1 MTRYRLKLTFKG
13 KNMATNEQKE
23 LALETIEAD
32 DGSAV
37 VEVDEKL
44 LQSDELEE
52 QNGFDRAKEGGAK
65 ADATDDDH
73 PDDDDELRNAKRS
86 RRRAKR
92 DLVRKT
98 NQEKDV
104 QLVALKRENEEFK
117 RRLSQVERSSKTE
130 GLIRIDK
137 NLEDANYRV
146 EYAKLKLAEATQN
159 SDGQAMVEAQTL
171 WNAAQREVDAL
182 SYQRRRADQE
192 LRQPQQQQTADPTI
206 QRFAQQ
212 WMAKNSWYNPSTTDP
227 DSRVA
232 KKIDE
237 LMGAQGWDPT
247 DPDYWDELDS
257 RLQKELPHRY
267 NETNDNDSRN
277 VRRPRNVVGSSGREA
292 SAAYGGSNRTQFV
305 LSPERVK
312 AMKESGSW
320 DNPERKAKMI
330 KQYIAFDRS
339 NRN

>member
-1 MTRYRLKLTFKG
+1 
-13 KNMATNEQKE
+13 MATADQKE
-23 LALETIEAD
+23 LALETIESD

-44 LQSDELEE
+44 LQADDAEE
-52 QNGFDRAKEGGAK
+52 QNGFERAKEGGNVSDGA
-65 ADATDDDH
+65 DDDH
-73 PDDDDELRNAKRS
+73 PDDDDELRNAKRN

-92 DLVRKT
+92 ELVRKT
-98 NQEKDV
+98 NQEKDA
-104 QLVALKRENEEFK
+104 QLVALRRENEEFK
-117 RRLSQVERSSKTE
+117 RRLSQVERSTKAE

-159 SDGQAMVEAQTL
+159 ADGQAMVEAQTL
-171 WNAAQREVDAL
+171 WNAAQREVDQL
-182 SYQRRRADQE
+182 THIRRQADQE
-192 LRQPQQQQTADPTI
+192 LRQPQQQNAPDPTV
-206 QRFAQQ
+206 QRLAQR
-212 WMAKNSWYNPSTTDP
+212 WMARNSWYNPSASDP

-257 RLQKELPHRY
+257 RLHKELPHRY
-267 NETNDNDSRN
+267 NETNDDDSRN
-277 VRRPRNVVGSSGREA
+277 VRRPRNIVGSSGREA

-305 LSPERVK
+305 LSPDRVK
-312 AMKESGSW
+312 AMKEAGAW

-330 KQYIAFDRS
+330 KQFIAYDRS

>member
-1 MTRYRLKLTFKG
+1 
-13 KNMATNEQKE
+13 MATAEQKE

-37 VEVDEKL
+37 VELDEKM
-44 LQSDELEE
+44 LQTDEVEE
-52 QNGFDRAKEGGAK
+52 QNGFERAKDGGSVDK
-65 ADATDDDH
+65 ATDSADDDH
-73 PDDDDELRNAKRS
+73 PDDDELRNAKRN

-104 QLVALKRENEEFK
+104 QLATLKRENEEFK
-117 RRLSQVERSSKTE
+117 RRLNLVERSAKTE

-159 SDGQAMVEAQTL
+159 ADGQAMVEAQTL
-171 WNAAQREVDAL
+171 WNAAQREVDQL
-182 SYQRRRADQE
+182 THIRRQADQE
-192 LRQPQQQQTADPTI
+192 LRQPQQQQQGADPTV
-206 QRFAQQ
+206 QRLAQR
-212 WMAKNSWYNPSTTDP
+212 WMSRNSWYNPSASDP
-227 DSRVA
+227 DSRIA

-257 RLQKELPHRY
+257 RLHKELPHRY
-267 NETNDNDSRN
+267 NETNDEDSRN

-312 AMKESGSW
+312 AMKEAGAW

-330 KQYIAFDRS
+330 KQFIAYDRS

>member
-1 MTRYRLKLTFKG
+1 
-13 KNMATNEQKE
+13 MATAEQKD
-23 LALETIEAD
+23 LSLETIESD

-44 LQSDELEE
+44 LQADDAEE
-52 QNGFDRAKEGGAK
+52 QNGFERAKEGGNVSDGA
-65 ADATDDDH
+65 DDDH
-73 PDDDDELRNAKRS
+73 PDDDDELRNAKRN

-92 DLVRKT
+92 ELVRKT
-98 NQEKDV
+98 NQEKDA
-104 QLVALKRENEEFK
+104 QLVALRRENEEFK
-117 RRLSQVERSSKTE
+117 RRLSQVERSTKAE

-159 SDGQAMVEAQTL
+159 ADGQAMVEAQTL
-171 WNAAQREVDAL
+171 WNAAQREVDQL
-182 SYQRRRADQE
+182 THIRRQADQE
-192 LRQPQQQQTADPTI
+192 LRQPQQQNAPDPTV
-206 QRFAQQ
+206 QRLAQR
-212 WMAKNSWYNPSTTDP
+212 WMARNSWYNPSASDP

-257 RLQKELPHRY
+257 RLHKELPHRY
-267 NETNDNDSRN
+267 NETNDEDSRN

-305 LSPERVK
+305 LSPDRVK
-312 AMKESGSW
+312 AMKEAGAW

-330 KQYIAFDRS
+330 KQFIAYDRS